1 MPLAKEKRLNINYY
15 KILPEGA
22 PYQLIEGELV
32 ITPAPNPK
40 HQIILGR
47 IFRHLSDYCDEKE
60 MGIVLVSP
68 IDVYLDSENAFQPDI
83 IYIARDRQHIIK
95 EDGIYGAPDLV
106 IEILSPSTAG
116 YDLKEKFRV
125 YERSGVREYWIVDP
139 EMRSVE
145 IYSNAKGSFSIS
157 SKSEVTGEIE
167 SLLLDGFRLDIEAI
181 FQTSI

>member
-1 MPLAKEKRLNINYY
+1 MPLAREKRLNINYY

-32 ITPAPNPK
+32 ITPAPNPR
-40 HQIILGR
+40 HQMVLGR
-47 IFRHLSDYCDEKE
+47 LFKHLFDYCDAKDN
-60 MGIVLVSP
+60 GVVLVSP
-68 IDVYLDSENAFQPDI
+68 IDVYLDNENAFQPDI
-83 IYIARDRQHIIK
+83 IYIARDRQYIIK

-139 EMRSVE
+139 EMNSVE
-145 IYSNAKGSFSIS
+145 MYSNAQGSFSIS
-157 SKSEVTGEIE
+157 STSEITGKIE
-167 SLLLDGFRLDIEAI
+167 SPLLDGFSLDKESI
-181 FQTSI
+181 FQT